1 MASIPIIVNIAP
13 EGGADLQSVAG
24 QLRAQGME
32 VSSVLDFTHQIIG
45 TVPDEGKLAGLQQ
58 VPGVTVERDQPVQIA
73 PPDAPVQ

>member
-1 MASIPIIVNIAP
+1 MASIPIIVNVAP

-24 QLRAQGME
+24 QLRVQGME

-58 VPGVTVERDQPVQIA
+58 VSGVTVERGQDVQI
-73 PPDAPVQ
+73 PRPDAPVQ

>member
-1 MASIPIIVNIAP
+1 MASIPIIVNVAP

-32 VSSVLDFTHQIIG
+32 VRSVLDFTHQIIG

-58 VPGVTVERDQPVQIA
+58 VSGVTVERGQDVQI
-73 PPDAPVQ
+73 PRPDAPVQ

>member
-1 MASIPIIVNIAP
+1 MASIPIIVNVDP

-24 QLRAQGME
+24 QLRVQGME

-58 VPGVTVERDQPVQIA
+58 VSGVTVEHDQDVQI
-73 PPDAPVQ
+73 PSPDAPVE